1 MRETAK
7 KILVVDD
14 DAYVRALVIKLLQR
28 KGFAA
33 LPAADAWQ
41 AMDLLQQQDVYL
53 IILDLRMPGPVD
65 GEQLLFTLRDQGNDI
80 AVVVLS
86 GWVDDEISD
95 NPPDCV
101 HAVLKNRYLYQHGR
115 AGSSRNERVT
125 DSGRHT
131 RVRMGVN
138 DQAVLLSPGSG
149 VERTGLEHHRYA
161 RKRCWPQALSCPCE
175 HAKPGLPSLYW
186 SNSDLARFPPFARA
200 A

>member
-1 MRETAK
+1 MREAAK

-41 AMDLLQQQDVYL
+41 AMDLLQQQDVDL

-65 GEQLLFTLRDQGNDI
+65 GEQLLFALRDQGNDI

-101 HAVLKNRYLYQHGR
+101 HAVLKKPIDIDAFTNTVEQ
-115 AGSSRNERVT
+115 
-125 DSGRHT
+125 
-131 RVRMGVN
+131 
-138 DQAVLLSPGSG
+138 VLSETS
-149 VERTGLEHHRYA
+149 V
-161 RKRCWPQALSCPCE
+161 
-175 HAKPGLPSLYW
+175 
-186 SNSDLARFPPFARA
+186 
-200 A
+200 